1 MNLLFINIWGSFW
14 KQIKQ
19 AFLLVVGK
27 VESKDIRLAG
37 LLEEDDLELTLP
49 FLLAAH
55 LLHDVAAV
63 RDDQSLLV
71 LAPHGEI
78 GEGCSSKV
86 IAGGCG
92 LI

>member
-1 MNLLFINIWGSFW
+1 LDTNKAGRHT
-14 KQIKQ
+14 
-19 AFLLVVGK
+19 FLLVVGK

-55 LLHDVAAV
+55 LLHDVATV

-86 IAGGCG
+86 IAG
-92 LI
+92 